1 MQFSITLLALLPAA
15 LVSAV
20 PVDSRTLPE
29 VTFSLSNDQSGAN
42 AGATFLA
49 DGYDRWISDLF
60 KGTSVAAGGNVL
72 ASSGQLT
79 AFPQNINCVLKN
91 NGNYLTT
98 LTTQNTFV
106 DIDGNPAVSTPINL
120 NGATINCHV

>member
-1 MQFSITLLALLPAA
+1 MQFSITLLSLLPAA

-20 PVDSRTLPE
+20 PLESRTLPE

-42 AGATFLA
+42 AGATFPVN
-49 DGYDRWISDLF
+49 GYDRSISDIF
-60 KGTSVAAGGNVL
+60 KGTSVAASGNVL
-72 ASSGQLT
+72 ASSAQLT

-91 NGNYLTT
+91 NGNYIAT
-98 LTTQNTFV
+98 LTAQNTYV